1 MRARSCCW
9 TALWIAWL
17 TRGVAAWLGPA
28 MPTVD
33 VLRQRGDKICW
44 RALPCSPGCAGV
56 VPRLRSATCSRLASR
71 GQGER
76 RGGAEEEQDGDV
88 AGRVIGDVG
97 AEDGAGMARGATDIR
112 AGTLYI
118 VATPIGN
125 LGDIT
130 LRAIDVM
137 RGVDVVAS
145 EDTRR
150 TARLL
155 QHLGISYKKLISH
168 HEHNWRSS
176 APEIVR
182 TLQAGQAVALVSDAG
197 TPGICD
203 PGMQLVAACI
213 DAGIRVEPIPGACA
227 AAAAV
232 SVSAMAGT
240 GFAFMGFLPPK
251 GTPRKKALA
260 AVAGAGLPVVIYEA
274 PHRVVMTLKDLAH
287 SLGGHRP
294 LLVAREL
301 TKVHEELLHVCLSE
315 AITHFESINTKVKGE
330 FTLVIAAST
339 NTQAGPAEEDGG
351 EMSAAEARAKTMLEA
366 LLREDVSPS
375 TAARVVQA
383 VVEGVKKNSVKKLVT
398 ALVRSQEPHEGQG
411 QDRDA

>member
-1 MRARSCCW
+1 MRGCRW
-9 TALWIAWL
+9 TALCIAWL
-17 TRGVAAWLGPA
+17 TRGVVAWLGPA
-28 MPTVD
+28 TPTVD

-44 RALPCSPGCAGV
+44 RALPWLPGCAGV
-56 VPRLRSATCSRLASR
+56 APRLRSATCPRPASR

-76 RGGAEEEQDGDV
+76 RGGAEEEQDGGV
-88 AGRVIGDVG
+88 AERVIGDVG
-97 AEDGAGMARGATDIR
+97 AEDGAGMVRGATEIR

-130 LRAIDVM
+130 LRAIDVL

-197 TPGICD
+197 TPGVCD

-339 NTQAGPAEEDGG
+339 NAQAGPAEEDGG

-411 QDRDA
+411 PDRDA